1 MLETLT
7 NKRKTEVKTS
17 ESSLEN
23 YSPLKA
29 QNENSLSSRPWPYKE
44 LLCLFCLDF
53 LTRVPR
59 FAVAVLGGG
68 CALCVPVF
76 CTGSSQDGGLSCA
89 FHEKDWESLALWGFM
104 SPETRRQEEG
114 VGAVASPLPGSAVLQ
129 HCLGPGSLEDITE
142 VWRCCLLQ
150 G

>member
-17 ESSLEN
+17 ESSLGN

-29 QNENSLSSRPWPYKE
+29 QTENSLSSRPWPYKKE

-53 LTRVPR
+53 LTQVPR

-68 CALCVPVF
+68 CAPCVPVF
-76 CTGSSQDGGLSCA
+76 CTGSSQDGGLTCA

-104 SPETRRQEEG
+104 SPETLRQEEG
-114 VGAVASPLPGSAVLQ
+114 VGAMASP
-129 HCLGPGSLEDITE
+129 CLAQPCSSTVWDITE